1 MLTISLAVSSPSVD
15 GDRELGSQLT
25 DRMADLLKRAF
36 IALEELHDE
45 HLTPLGLNARELALL
60 LFLDGREP
68 ESQQQAALRLG
79 VDRTTMVALLDGLE
93 GKDLVIRRPHAE
105 DRRRNVV
112 DVTPAGRSTLK
123 RAIRASDRAEE
134 QLLAELDDSESAQLR
149 SLLGRV
155 VSSAAGT
162 PDAEQ
167 PASSHVGTPR
177 SR

>member
-1 MLTISLAVSSPSVD
+1 MHDPGELRPQLA
-15 GDRELGSQLT
+15 G
-25 DRMADLLKRAF
+25 RMAYLLKRAF

-45 HLTPLGLNARELALL
+45 HLTPLGLNARELAVL

-79 VDRTTMVALLDGLE
+79 VDRTTMVALLDTLE
-93 GKDLVIRRPHAE
+93 GKDLVIRRPHEE

-112 DVTPAGRSTLK
+112 DLTHSGRTTLK
-123 RAIRASDRAEE
+123 RAIRASDRAEQ
-134 QLLAELDDSESAQLR
+134 QLLADLNDLEAAQLR

-155 VSSAAGT
+155 ASSAAGT

-167 PASSHVGTPR
+167 PASSDVAKTH